1 MKKEVIKMYL
11 ILALLLTFVMAT
23 IVIINQRAK
32 AASAVAFG
40 CRGAYGY
47 AYNASSTSAAK
58 RRALFECKKFCNSCR
73 IILESGSKGWG
84 AVARNERTGRVGC
97 SAGYESRYGAE
108 QRALRECGS
117 GCIIKAAWNDT
128 KGSGY

>member
-11 ILALLLTFVMAT
+11 ILTLLLTFVIAT

-47 AYNASSTSAAK
+47 AYNASSTHDAK
-58 RRALFECKKFCNSCR
+58 QRALDECKKYCNSCR
-73 IILESGSKGWG
+73 IILESGSAGWG

-117 GCIIKAAWNDT
+117 GCIIKAVWNDT